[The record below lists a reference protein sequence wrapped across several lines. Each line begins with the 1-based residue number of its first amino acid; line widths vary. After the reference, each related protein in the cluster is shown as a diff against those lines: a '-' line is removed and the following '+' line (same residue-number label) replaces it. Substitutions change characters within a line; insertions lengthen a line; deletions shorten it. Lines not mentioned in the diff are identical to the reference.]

1 MLCSYCQIEEAKFTL
16 KNGKVCCMPNYQ
28 SCPGVKSKISE
39 KITVKLKEQYANGVR
54 TSHFKKLN
62 DGSIWKGRHHTHET
76 KKLLS
81 DKIAGRQML
90 STFCEQRSEEMKS
103 RYANGWESKAGRT
116 VKLDYF
122 SLIAGTVKLDGSW
135 ELAVAKFLD
144 SHNIKWTRNK
154 KRFDYI
160 DPTGKNRTY
169 CPDFYLLETNTF
181 IEVKGYI
188 TELDR
193 SKWSQFAG
201 NLEIWDKAVL
211 IAKHIIW

>member
-1 MLCSYCQIEEAKFTL
+1 
-16 KNGKVCCMPNYQ
+16 MPNYQ
-28 SCPGVKSKISE
+28 LCSDVKSKIGE
-39 KITVKLKEQYANGVR
+39 KITIKLKEQYDSGIR

-62 DGSIWKGRHHTHET
+62 DGSTWKGRHHKPET

-81 DKIAGRQML
+81 SKIAGRQM
-90 STFCEQRSEEMKS
+90 SSIFCEQRSEEMKR

-116 VKLDYF
+116 VKIDYV
-122 SLIAGTVKLDGSW
+122 SPIAGVVKLDGSW

-144 SHNIKWTRNK
+144 SHNVKWIRNK
-154 KRFDYI
+154 KRFDYT
-160 DPTGKNRTY
+160 DSTGKNRTY

-193 SKWSQFAG
+193 SKWSQFTG
-201 NLEIWDKAVL
+201 NLEIWDKLVL
-211 IAKHIIW
+211 IDKHIIR